1 MTASANNASA
11 LTALIPRRITT
22 GNDWSSV
29 RPGEGV
35 ILFADIA
42 GFTRLTE
49 SARRMDGT
57 RGIEELTAHINY
69 ILGSLV
75 DAALTNRGD
84 VLKFGGDA
92 ILVAFD
98 SHGDERDAVERA
110 LGAATLMRRSI
121 ARHRHGSLR
130 NVSLHLGLAH
140 GRWSEFIAGAR
151 GGRREHFV
159 WGKAI
164 ASAMSAADGSH
175 QLPRI
180 HCPATLLPKSTAR
193 RIERL
198 SPGVYD
204 IDCGRN
210 KEYANCHA
218 PEEFAGDVTSLWDL
232 LPPELR
238 DSDLIG
244 QFDPARS
251 AEHRRVATVFGFW
264 KAPRQINDPG
274 QCRALLHE
282 ITALLHSASQSAHG
296 MWVRSDPS
304 GDKQKVLVLFGA
316 TQSSTDDVN
325 RALCF
330 AEDLKLG
337 FASLRRTF
345 GSLRVSIGVAT
356 ATVYT
361 GFAGNERR
369 REFTVMGDGVNLA
382 ARLAARAPGFSILT
396 DQDTLNEA
404 SQFRFKSAGT
414 LALKNVRKPTPV
426 FRPAGTNAGASR
438 DLGHD
443 VVDHPGAMAE
453 CLRAWSAGQRE
464 IHLTA
469 ESGVDSR
476 RFINQFRERIAV
488 ESADMKVIE
497 FSASDHPSPG
507 QGIHCLLEALDVRSP
522 SRSDFDAAR
531 ITRQMARSGSEA
543 AAHEFIRR
551 IGTISIRFPVVVLD
565 HFERV
570 SDFDRAV
577 VRAVV
582 SQVAARVVVI
592 DRATAETPG
601 SPPGKDAIHLG
612 AVTRDELA
620 LIFSELLSPAIPSR
634 GLVQLLHERSQG
646 SSRVARTLLSH
657 LIARGLVTQTRGK
670 RPIWQLPNADAIDIP
685 NGLRAHYLQS
695 IDKLPADQ
703 RLVLR
708 SIAVLGDAALLPA
721 IGSLCVGLSTDDLTS
736 CLAQLARLGLI
747 QRNDDTPD
755 GRMTITDPTCRQ
767 AVYETMSHQMRE
779 TLHRKAAE
787 ISRAARD
794 IDPAVIGEHLF
805 RARDPEASS
814 WLIRAAARA
823 RKFWSLGRARLYLRW
838 ALLAR
843 HGIFKPEYAP
853 ICPPFPGLPDTKDSR
868 LFESLAD
875 ILRLEG
881 QYRDAGK
888 IHNWLARIAKDSAKP
903 ELSGH
908 HRLMAA
914 RLDWYA
920 GRYAKSGQQASS
932 ILRLARRVGSNSLAA
947 QSAFLLGET
956 CRRTGR
962 TDAGL
967 KALLE
972 AETLA
977 DAAGDRQL
985 LADTLNALGLLHW
998 NCGRL
1003 TDAHTCFLRA
1013 LNLFAKGGDSSR
1025 RGQVANNLGIL
1036 HEELGQ
1042 LPQAERYYE
1051 RAFKVFDRTGVR
1063 RHRAYSL
1070 GNLAN
1075 LYRHAARYE
1084 RARAAYE
1091 EVDSELRAMGEAHA
1105 AAYTV
1110 GNLGDLS
1117 RDFGDLETARALYD
1131 ATLQFA
1137 VKSGDEELRS
1147 ECLARVASIHLI
1159 EGRPDLTRRLL
1170 RGAERSAKLAKSRE
1184 FSLNALLLG
1193 IEVDLDRKTPTRLLE
1208 QLERVNKAAEQVE
1221 LLYYK
1226 LWILY
1231 TRARLEKLS
1240 GTPAASQKL
1249 IRQGTLAAHR
1259 SGYKWWEL
1267 RFAVEGIDSVFPRSF
1282 RGQCINRAEGIR
1294 REINSGIGDPAVQSR
1309 FNELALVRAIPT
1321 SDATVSAD
1329 SASGR

>member
-1 MTASANNASA
+1 MSASATSVPA
-11 LTALIPRRITT
+11 LTALVPRRIVAAD
-22 GNDWSSV
+22 DWSSV
-29 RPGEGV
+29 RPGRGV

-49 SARRMDGT
+49 NARRMDGT
-57 RGIEELTAHINY
+57 RGIERLTAHINDL
-69 ILGSLV
+69 LGSLV
-75 DAALTNRGD
+75 DAALATGGD

-98 SHGDERDAVERA
+98 VFTDERDAIERA
-110 LGAATLMRRSI
+110 LSATALMRRSI
-121 ARHRHGSLR
+121 SRHRRGPLR
-130 NVSLHLGLAH
+130 AVSLHLGLAH
-140 GRWSEFIAGAR
+140 GTWSEFIAGAR
-151 GGRREHFV
+151 GERREHFV
-159 WGKAI
+159 WGPAVT
-164 ASAMSAADGSH
+164 AAMAAADGSH

-180 HCPATLLPKSTAR
+180 CCPARLLPKNAIEK
-193 RIERL
+193 IERV
-198 SPGVYD
+198 SAGVYEVESGRGRLHASGSAMEDVGAD
-204 IDCGRN
+204 IS
-210 KEYANCHA
+210 
-218 PEEFAGDVTSLWDL
+218 SLWDL

-238 DSDLIG
+238 SGELLE
-244 QFDPARS
+244 QFDPSRS

-264 KAPRQINDPG
+264 RAPRTINDPS
-274 QCRALLHE
+274 QCVALLHE
-282 ITALLHSASQSAHG
+282 ITALTHTASESAHG

-304 GDKQKVLVLFGA
+304 GDKQKLLVLFGA
-316 TQSSTDDVN
+316 TQSTPDDVD
-325 RALCF
+325 RALQF
-330 AEDLKLG
+330 AEALKLG

-345 GSLRVSIGVAT
+345 GSLKISIGVAT

-382 ARLAARAPGFSILT
+382 ARLAAKSPGFSILT

-404 SQFRFKSAGT
+404 SLFRFRPAGT

-426 FRPAGTNAGASR
+426 FRPTGTNSGASR
-438 DLGHD
+438 DLDHD
-443 VVDHPGAMAE
+443 VVDHPSAME
-453 CLRAWSAGQRE
+453 ESIRSWSAGQRE

-469 ESGVDSR
+469 ELGVDSR
-476 RFINQFRERIAV
+476 RFIDQFRERIAID
-488 ESADMKVIE
+488 SADTKVIE
-497 FSASDHPSPG
+497 FSVSDHACPG
-507 QGIHCLLEALDVRSP
+507 QGIHRLLEVLDIRPP
-522 SRSDFDAAR
+522 SKEDFDAAR
-531 ITRQMARSGSEA
+531 IARLMARSGSES
-543 AAHEFIRR
+543 AAHDFVRR
-551 IGTISIRFPVVVLD
+551 IGTLSIRCPLIVLD

-570 SDFDRAV
+570 SEFDRAV

-582 SQVAARVVVI
+582 SQVATRVVVV
-592 DRATAETPG
+592 DHVTAETPRL
-601 SPPGKDAIHLG
+601 PGTKDAIHLG
-612 AVTRDELA
+612 AVTLEEMA
-620 LIFSELLSPAIPSR
+620 SIFSKLLSPAIPAR
-634 GLVQLLHERSQG
+634 GLVQLLHDRSQG
-646 SSRVARTLLSH
+646 SPRVARTLLSH
-657 LIARGLVTQTRGK
+657 LIARGLATQTRG
-670 RPIWQLPNADAIDIP
+670 RRSIWQLPNADAIDIP

-695 IDKLPADQ
+695 IDRLPSDQ

-708 SIAVLGDAALLPA
+708 SIAVLGDAAPVPA
-721 IGSLCVGLSTDDLTS
+721 IGSLCAEISTVDLAS
-736 CLAQLARLGLI
+736 CLAQLLRIGLI
-747 QRNDDTPD
+747 QRNDDAAD
-755 GRMTITDPTCRQ
+755 SRITITDLTCRQ

-779 TLHRKAAE
+779 ALHRKAAA
-787 ISRAARD
+787 ISRADSD

-805 RARDPEASS
+805 RARDPEASR

-823 RKFWSLGRARLYLRW
+823 RKFWSLARARLYLRW

-853 ICPPFPGLPDTKDSR
+853 ICPPFPSLPSAKDSR

-875 ILRLEG
+875 VLRLEG
-881 QYRDAGK
+881 YYRDAGR
-888 IHNWLARIAKDSAKP
+888 IHNWLARIANDSAKP

-920 GRYAKSGQQASS
+920 GRYVKSGQQASS
-932 ILRLARRVGSNSLAA
+932 ILRLARRVKSNSLAA

-962 TDAGL
+962 TNAGL

-977 DAAGDRQL
+977 DAAGDRKL

-1003 TDAHTCFLRA
+1003 TDARACFLRA
-1013 LNLFAKGGDSSR
+1013 LNLFAKGGDSTR

-1042 LPQAERYYE
+1042 MPQAERYYE
-1051 RAFKVFDRTGVR
+1051 RAFKVFERTGIR

-1075 LYRHAARYE
+1075 LHRHAARYE

-1091 EVDSELRAMGEAHA
+1091 EVDSELHTMGEAHA
-1105 AAYTV
+1105 AAYTA
-1110 GNLGDLS
+1110 GNLGDLA
-1117 RDFGDLETARALYD
+1117 RDFGDLESARALYD

-1137 VKSGDEELRS
+1137 VKSSDEELRS
-1147 ECLARVASIHLI
+1147 ECLARMASIHLI

-1170 RGAERSAKLAKSRE
+1170 RSAERSAKLAKSRE
-1184 FSLNALLLG
+1184 FTLNAMLLG
-1193 IEVDLDRKTPTRLLE
+1193 IEADLDQNTPARLLKR
-1208 QLERVNKAAEQVE
+1208 LEKVYDEAEQVG

-1226 LWILY
+1226 LWTQY
-1231 TRARLEKLS
+1231 TRARLEKRS
-1240 GTPAASQKL
+1240 ENFAASQKL
-1249 IRQGTLAAHR
+1249 IRSGMLTARH

-1267 RFAVEGIDSVFPRSF
+1267 RFAVEGVDSVFPRSF
-1282 RGQCINRAEGIR
+1282 RRQCITRAESIR
-1294 REINSGIGDPAVQSR
+1294 REVISGIGDPAVKSR
-1309 FNELALVRAIPT
+1309 FNNLALVRAVTMSGASVP
-1321 SDATVSAD
+1321 AD
-1329 SASGR
+1329 SPSDR